1 MFVFAPQNV
10 LFFDFF
16 GCVGVIPNQRDRDRA
31 LTVLVNIMLYSDY
44 TIQYLMLN
52 KLSLRKSIDPKSCFA
67 VFIQTRIDSFKNK
80 VYFYKD
86 LLE

>member
-10 LFFDFF
+10 LFFDFLVALASF
-16 GCVGVIPNQRDRDRA
+16 QINATETA
-31 LTVLVNIMLYSDY
+31 LTVLVNIILYSDY